1 MSKQRPDISEA
12 ELKFVDDI
20 NAAMLMKTPRRSRR
34 LLWLIFVLLVSAI
47 SWAHWAQVDE
57 VTIGNGKVIP
67 SQQIQTIQNLE
78 GGILKQILVREGEQV
93 EPAQPLLLIDD
104 TRFRSDFR
112 EQEQRVINLEGDVA
126 RLRSEIASIQ
136 LDPNLAF
143 EQWQEQVSVTD
154 VEIEFNDEF
163 KLKYPSEVTGQ
174 QLQKTARL
182 RALQNQLSITAGQ
195 IDQKQQEIVELKS
208 KILHV
213 NQSYNLVL
221 EELKITKPLAEEG
234 IVSQVEILK
243 LRRQAND
250 LKGEL
255 QSSKLLEPKIRS
267 AIAETIY
274 KRRDIALAFLSEARR
289 ELNQIEAE
297 LQPLSEGQVGLRD
310 RVDRTSVVSPVK
322 GTVKKIYINTVGG
335 VVQPGMS
342 IMEIVP
348 IEDKLLVEAKIQPKD
363 IAFLRPGLKTVVKFS
378 AYDFSIYGG
387 LDGQLEHISAD
398 TILDEEGNSYYL
410 VRVRTDKNYLG
421 TDDTPLP
428 IIPGMLS
435 SVDIITG
442 KKSILDYLLKPII
455 KAQQSALRER

>member
-1 MSKQRPDISEA
+1 MSKRKQDLSEA

-20 NAAMLMKTPRRSRR
+20 NAAILMKTPRRSKR
-34 LLWLIFVLLVSAI
+34 LLWLIFVLLACALY
-47 SWAHWAQVDE
+47 WAHWAKVDE
-57 VTIGNGKVIP
+57 VTVGSGKVIP

-78 GGILKQILVREGEQV
+78 GGILKQILVKEGEQV

-112 EQEQRVINLEGDVA
+112 EQQQRVINLEGDVA
-126 RLRSEIASIQ
+126 RLKSEIASIQ
-136 LDPNLAF
+136 LNPELPTQRWRDQVQVVEVDIAF
-143 EQWQEQVSVTD
+143 D
-154 VEIEFNDEF
+154 DEF
-163 KLKYPSEVTGQ
+163 KQQYPSEVTGQ
-174 QLQKTARL
+174 QLQKSARL
-182 RALQNQLSITAGQ
+182 SALQNQLSITAGQ
-195 IDQKQQEIVELKS
+195 IEQKQQELLELKS
-208 KILHV
+208 KITHV
-213 NQSYNLVL
+213 NTSYNLVL
-221 EELKITKPLAEEG
+221 EELRITKPLAEEG

-250 LKGEL
+250 LNGEL
-255 QSSKLLEPKIRS
+255 QSSKLLEPKINS
-267 AIAETIY
+267 AIGETIY
-274 KRRDIALAFLSEARR
+274 KRRDIALNFLSEARR

-348 IEDKLLVEAKIQPKD
+348 IEDNLLVEAKIQPKD

-421 TDDTPLP
+421 NDEAPLP

>member
-1 MSKQRPDISEA
+1 MSKHKQDLSEA

-20 NAAMLMKTPRRSRR
+20 NAAILMKTPRRSKR
-34 LLWLIFVLLVSAI
+34 LLWLIFILLACALY
-47 SWAHWAQVDE
+47 WAHWAKVDE
-57 VTIGNGKVIP
+57 VTVGSGKVIP
-67 SQQIQTIQNLE
+67 SQQIQMIQNLE
-78 GGILKQILVREGEQV
+78 GGILKQILVKEGEQV

-112 EQEQRVINLEGDVA
+112 EQQQRVINLEGDVA
-126 RLRSEIASIQ
+126 RLKSEIASIQ
-136 LDPNLAF
+136 LTPELPTQQWRDQVQVVEVDIAF
-143 EQWQEQVSVTD
+143 DDQ
-154 VEIEFNDEF
+154 F
-163 KLKYPSEVTGQ
+163 KQKYPSEVTGQ
-174 QLQKTARL
+174 QLQKSARL
-182 RALQNQLSITAGQ
+182 SALQNQLSITAGQ
-195 IDQKQQEIVELKS
+195 IEQKQQELLELKS
-208 KILHV
+208 KTSHV
-213 NQSYNLVL
+213 NTSYNLAL
-221 EELKITKPLAEEG
+221 EELRITKPLAEEG

-250 LKGEL
+250 LNGEL
-255 QSSKLLEPKIRS
+255 QGSKLLEPKIVS
-267 AIAETIY
+267 AISETIF
-274 KRRDIALAFLSEARR
+274 KRRDIALNFLSEARR

-348 IEDKLLVEAKIQPKD
+348 IEDNLLVEAKIQPKD

-421 TDDTPLP
+421 NDEAPLP

>member
-93 EPAQPLLLIDD
+93 EPSQPLLLIDD

-143 EQWQEQVSVTD
+143 EQWQEQVKVTD

-387 LDGQLEHISAD
+387 LDGRLEHISAD

>member
-1 MSKQRPDISEA
+1 MSKQSQDISEE

-20 NAAMLMKTPRRSRR
+20 NAAILMKTPRRSRR
-34 LLWLIFVLLVSAI
+34 LLWLIFVLMACALY
-47 SWAHWAQVDE
+47 WAHWAQVDE
-57 VTIGNGKVIP
+57 VTIGSGKVIP
-67 SQQIQTIQNLE
+67 SRQIQTIQNLE
-78 GGILKQILVREGEQV
+78 GGILKQILVTEGEKV
-93 EPAQPLLLIDD
+93 EPGQPLLLIDD

-112 EQEQRVINLEGDVA
+112 EQQQRVINLEADVA
-126 RLRSEIASIQ
+126 RLKSEIASIQ
-136 LDPNLAF
+136 LKPQLGL
-143 EQWQEQVSVTD
+143 EQWQDQVKIID
-154 VEIEFNDEF
+154 VDIEFSDTLEQN
-163 KLKYPSEVTGQ
+163 YPSEVTGQ
-174 QLQKTARL
+174 QLQKNARL

-195 IDQKQQEIVELKS
+195 IDQKQQELLELKS
-208 KILHV
+208 KVLHV
-213 NQSYNLVL
+213 NNSYKLLL

-250 LKGEL
+250 LNGEL

-274 KRRDIALAFLSEARR
+274 KRRDIALAFLSEARK

-310 RVDRTSVVSPVK
+310 RVDRTSVMSPVK

-348 IEDKLLVEAKIQPKD
+348 MEDNLLVEAKIQPKD

-421 TDDTPLP
+421 SDSAPLP

>member
-143 EQWQEQVSVTD
+143 EQWQEQVKVTD

>member
-1 MSKQRPDISEA
+1 MSKRKQDLSEA

-20 NAAMLMKTPRRSRR
+20 NAAILMKTPRRSKR
-34 LLWLIFVLLVSAI
+34 LLWLIFILLACALY
-47 SWAHWAQVDE
+47 WAHWAKVDE
-57 VTIGNGKVIP
+57 VTVGSGKVIP
-67 SQQIQTIQNLE
+67 SQQIQMIQNLE
-78 GGILKQILVREGEQV
+78 GGILKQILVKEGEQV

-112 EQEQRVINLEGDVA
+112 EQQQRVINLEGDVA

-136 LDPNLAF
+136 LRPELATK
-143 EQWQEQVSVTD
+143 QWREQVQI
-154 VEIEFNDEF
+154 VEVDIAFDDQF
-163 KLKYPSEVTGQ
+163 KQNYPSEVTGQ
-174 QLQKTARL
+174 QLQKSARL
-182 RALQNQLSITAGQ
+182 SALQNQLSITAGQ
-195 IDQKQQEIVELKS
+195 IEQKQQELLELKS
-208 KILHV
+208 KTSHV
-213 NQSYNLVL
+213 NTSYNLAL
-221 EELKITKPLAEEG
+221 EELRITKPLAEEG

-250 LKGEL
+250 LNGEL
-255 QSSKLLEPKIRS
+255 QGSKLLEPKIVS
-267 AIAETIY
+267 AISETIF
-274 KRRDIALAFLSEARR
+274 KRRDIALNFLSEARR

-348 IEDKLLVEAKIQPKD
+348 IEDNLLVEAKIQPKD

-421 TDDTPLP
+421 NDEAPLP

>member
-143 EQWQEQVSVTD
+143 EQWQEQVNVTD

>member
-1 MSKQRPDISEA
+1 MSKRKQDLSEA

-20 NAAMLMKTPRRSRR
+20 NAAILMKTPRRSKR
-34 LLWLIFVLLVSAI
+34 LLWLIFVLLACALY
-47 SWAHWAQVDE
+47 WAHWAKVDE
-57 VTIGNGKVIP
+57 VTVGSGKVIP

-78 GGILKQILVREGEQV
+78 GGILKQILVKEGEQV

-112 EQEQRVINLEGDVA
+112 EQQQRVINLEGDVA
-126 RLRSEIASIQ
+126 RLKSEISSIK
-136 LDPNLAF
+136 LNSELPTK
-143 EQWQEQVSVTD
+143 QWREQVEI
-154 VEIEFNDEF
+154 VEADIEFDDEF
-163 KLKYPSEVTGQ
+163 KQKYPSEVTGQ
-174 QLQKTARL
+174 QLQKSARL
-182 RALQNQLSITAGQ
+182 NALQNQLSITAGQ
-195 IDQKQQEIVELKS
+195 IEQKQQELLELKS
-208 KILHV
+208 KITHV
-213 NQSYNLVL
+213 NTSYNLVL
-221 EELKITKPLAEEG
+221 EELRITKPLAEEG

-250 LKGEL
+250 LNGEL
-255 QSSKLLEPKIRS
+255 QSSKLLEPKINS
-267 AIAETIY
+267 AISETIY
-274 KRRDIALAFLSEARR
+274 KRRDIALNFLSEARR

-297 LQPLSEGQVGLRD
+297 LQPLSEGQVSLRD

-348 IEDKLLVEAKIQPKD
+348 IEDNLLVEAKIQPKD

-387 LDGQLEHISAD
+387 LDGRLEHISAD

-421 TDDTPLP
+421 NDDAPLP